1 VRAGDF
7 AAEMGWTHPHL
18 VVLLPLTGERG
29 AKIFMDRCRQFLR
42 PGENWPVT
50 ATMRRVD
57 VGHADDVPG
66 ILAELADRD
75 AAAQ

>member
-1 VRAGDF
+1 
-7 AAEMGWTHPHL
+7 
-18 VVLLPLTGERG
+18 
-29 AKIFMDRCRQFLR
+29 MDRCRQFLR